1 MEASCKLSEKKT
13 SVQSELSVF
22 KTMNNPCSIKSG
34 FVLIYSDLTYAING
48 AAFHVYNKLGHGF
61 LEAVYQEALE
71 IEFKRRGIPYEREK
85 ELKINYDGVELKQ
98 TYKAD
103 FVCFGKIVVEL
114 KAVSALDDA
123 HRSQVY
129 NYLHA
134 TGYKVGL
141 LYNFGCSEELE
152 KERIVV

>member
-1 MEASCKLSEKKT
+1 MLLYGDLS
-13 SVQSELSVF
+13 
-22 KTMNNPCSIKSG
+22 
-34 FVLIYSDLTYAING
+34 YAING
-48 AAFHVYNKLGHGF
+48 AAFLVYNKLGPGF

-71 IEFKRRGIPYEREK
+71 IEFKRRNIPYEREK
-85 ELKINYDGVELKQ
+85 ELKIWYDGVELKQ

-103 FVCFGKIVVEL
+103 FVCFGKIIVEL

-134 TGYKVGL
+134 TGYKLGL
-141 LYNFGCSEELE
+141 LLNFGCAEELE
-152 KERIVV
+152 YQRIVI

>member
-1 MEASCKLSEKKT
+1 MIVYKEEAYKI
-13 SVQSELSVF
+13 
-22 KTMNNPCSIKSG
+22 M
-34 FVLIYSDLTYAING
+34 G
-48 AAFHVYNKLGHGF
+48 AAFKVYNGLGHGF

-71 IEFKRRGIPYEREK
+71 IEFQKQGIPYEREK
-85 ELKINYDGVELKQ
+85 ELKIQYDGIELKQ

-103 FVCFGKIVVEL
+103 FVCFGKIIVEL
-114 KAVSALDDA
+114 KAVSALEDA

-134 TGYKVGL
+134 TGFKLGL
-141 LYNFGCSEELE
+141 LYNFGCSDELE

>member
-1 MEASCKLSEKKT
+1 MIVHKEDSYRI
-13 SVQSELSVF
+13 V
-22 KTMNNPCSIKSG
+22 
-34 FVLIYSDLTYAING
+34 G
-48 AAFHVYNKLGHGF
+48 AAFKVYNTLGHGF

-71 IEFKRRGIPYEREK
+71 IEFQRQGIPYEREK
-85 ELKINYDGVELKQ
+85 ELKIHYDGVELKQ

-103 FVCFGKIVVEL
+103 FVCFGKIIVEL

-134 TGYKVGL
+134 TGHKLGL
-141 LYNFGCSEELE
+141 LLNFGYPDELE
-152 KERIVV
+152 RERIVI